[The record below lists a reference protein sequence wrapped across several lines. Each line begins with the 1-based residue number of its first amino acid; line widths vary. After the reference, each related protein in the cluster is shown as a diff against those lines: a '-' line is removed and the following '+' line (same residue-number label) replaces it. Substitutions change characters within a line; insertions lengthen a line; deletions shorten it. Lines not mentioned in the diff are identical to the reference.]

1 MPLVNMKPVL
11 REAMANGYAVA
22 AFNLVDFSTTKAM
35 IKAAEELEAPVI
47 VQVSAKTIKYF
58 SHKEVHSWVATVA
71 DDSPSPVVL
80 HLDHCKDLEIIK
92 KCAETGWTSVMI
104 DASDQPFEKNLEL
117 SKRVQEIADSHG
129 CGLEAELGQILGVE
143 DDMVVTEEE
152 GKHLTTPE
160 EAVRFTSQLDL
171 SAFAAAV
178 GTAHGYYKGDPV
190 VAFDL
195 IKQINSATHVPMALH
210 GGTGLDEDTIRRCIA
225 GGCAK
230 INISTNLK
238 HVYVESFVGYHTAN
252 PKDFEP
258 LRLIDAQYQACK
270 ALFKSKIS
278 EFGGGGRAAEVL
290 AKAA

>member
-11 REAMANGYAVA
+11 REAMKQGYAVA
-22 AFNLVDFSTTKAM
+22 AFNLLDFSTTKAM

-58 SHKEVHSWVATVA
+58 SHKEVFSWVATVA
-71 DDSPSPVVL
+71 EDSPSPVVL
-80 HLDHCKDLEIIK
+80 HLDHCKDLEVIR

-117 SKRVQEIADSHG
+117 SRQVAAIANAHG
-129 CGLEAELGQILGVE
+129 IGMEAELGQILGVE
-143 DDMVVTEEE
+143 DDMVVTEDES
-152 GKHLTTPE
+152 HLTNPD
-160 EAVRFTSQLDL
+160 EAELFCKELNL
-171 SAFAAAV
+171 SAFAAAI
-178 GTAHGYYKGDPV
+178 GSAHGYYKGEPKI
-190 VAFDL
+190 AFDL
-195 IKQINSATHVPMALH
+195 IKEINRRTKTPMALH
-210 GGTGLDEDTIRRCIA
+210 GGTGLDEETIKRCIEL
-225 GGCAK
+225 GCAK

-238 HVYVESFVGYHTAN
+238 HVFVESFTQYHRDN

-270 ALFKSKIS
+270 ELFKSKIA
-278 EFGGGGRAAEVL
+278 EFGGTGRAPELL